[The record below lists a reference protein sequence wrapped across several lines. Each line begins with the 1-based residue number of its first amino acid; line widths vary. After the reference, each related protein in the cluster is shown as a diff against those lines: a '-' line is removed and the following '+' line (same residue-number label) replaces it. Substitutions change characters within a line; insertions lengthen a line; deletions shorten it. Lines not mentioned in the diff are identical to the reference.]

1 MEKKLTYEEIFNLAI
16 AGNEY
21 CQKILIDMWKI
32 LAEDYYLGNFKNIRK
47 YRKNQRLFD
56 NFINEYIPLL
66 ETNNQPILL
75 EDVNKYIETEI
86 KEIPLERKRK

>member
-16 AGNEY
+16 TGNEY
-21 CQKILIDMWKI
+21 YQKILIDVWKI
-32 LAEDYYLGNFKNIRK
+32 LAEDYYLENFNNIRK
-47 YRKNQRLFD
+47 HRKNQRLFD

-75 EDVNKYIETEI
+75 EDVNQYIETEI